1 MAAGNKDFRRKVRAP
16 QGRVVANSDRGRPQ
30 GKCNRKYT
38 ATKSSFEL
46 FEGKGEM
53 ARQELTSPDG
63 DIGSLANPTRCKTK

>member
-1 MAAGNKDFRRKVRAP
+1 MAAGNEDFRRKVRAP

-30 GKCNRKYT
+30 GKCNRKHT
-38 ATKSSFEL
+38 APRALLGFW
-46 FEGKGEM
+46 GKGEK